1 MRNENIWISLI
12 KAVLAALIVFA
23 ALSYASRAEAQD
35 DIIQCPGGQLTSI
48 PDRLHQKL
56 FNASINVGVGRG
68 ARLLQQSVNAL
79 RNPDIAV
86 DGKIGPATRGALCGL
101 SEDAV
106 IEQYKRQQ
114 AAFYRSIVA
123 RRPSQGKFLKGWLN
137 RAAWEP
143 E

>member
-1 MRNENIWISLI
+1 MSNKYTRISI
-12 KAVLAALIVFA
+12 ITAFLAALLVFA
-23 ALSYASRAEAQD
+23 VLIHVSRADAQD
-35 DIIQCPGGQLTSI
+35 DIIQCPDGQLASI
-48 PDRLHQKL
+48 PDRLHQKV

-68 ARLLQQSVNAL
+68 ARLLQQSINAL
-79 RNPDIAV
+79 RNPDISV
-86 DGKIGPATRGALCGL
+86 DGRVGPATRGALCGL

-123 RRPSQGKFLKGWLN
+123 RRPSQGKFLKGWLS